1 MADKKITALTDLST
15 GIASADLFHVVDDPT
30 GTPINK
36 KVSVANFLG
45 NLPDGAPIGFSSETV
60 TTAATLSNTTTIS
73 FISGAATILGDGTVD
88 GQLKI
93 IAAPGV
99 ATTTDVDF
107 IDSAGTTAT
116 VTFAAVGESI
126 SCIYDG
132 TGSKWHII
140 AFGATGTGTNIVGG
154 QDATEYSF
162 WVGGLIPP
170 INLS

>member
-93 IAAPGV
+93 IAATGV
-99 ATTTDVDF
+99 GTTTDGDF

-154 QDATEYSF
+154 QDAT
-162 WVGGLIPP
+162 
-170 INLS
+170 

>member
-1 MADKKITALTDLST
+1 MADKKITALPDLST

-93 IAAPGV
+93 IAATGV
-99 ATTTDVDF
+99 GTTTDVDF

-154 QDATEYSF
+154 QDVT
-162 WVGGLIPP
+162 
-170 INLS
+170 

>member
-93 IAAPGV
+93 IAATGV
-99 ATTTDVDF
+99 GTTTDVDF

-126 SCIYDG
+126 SCIFQGG
-132 TGSKWHII
+132 TDNKWHII
-140 AFGATGTGTNIVGG
+140 AYGATGTGTNIVGG
-154 QDATEYSF
+154 QDAT
-162 WVGGLIPP
+162 
-170 INLS
+170 

>member
-36 KVSVANFLG
+36 KLSVANFLG

-93 IAAPGV
+93 IAATGV
-99 ATTTDVDF
+99 GTTTDVDF

-154 QDATEYSF
+154 QDAT
-162 WVGGLIPP
+162 
-170 INLS
+170 

>member
-93 IAAPGV
+93 IIATGV
-99 ATTTDVDF
+99 ATETDVDF
-107 IDSAGTTAT
+107 IDSSGTTAT
-116 VTFAAVGESI
+116 VNFEAVGESV
-126 SCIYDG
+126 SCIYDD
-132 TGSKWHII
+132 TTNAWQII
-140 AFGATGTGTNIVGG
+140 AYGTTGTGTTSLVHRTLHNIFSGWG
-154 QDATEYSF
+154 DLSPHSF
-162 WVGGLIPP
+162 Y
-170 INLS
+170 

>member
-15 GIASADLFHVVDDPT
+15 GIASADLFHVVDVPT

-45 NLPDGAPIGFSSETV
+45 NLPSGAPIGFSSETV

-93 IAAPGV
+93 IAATGV

-116 VTFAAVGESI
+116 VTFQAVGESV

-132 TGSKWHII
+132 TGDKWHII
-140 AFGATGTGTNIVGG
+140 AYGATATGANIVGT
-154 QDATEYSF
+154 QDAT
-162 WVGGLIPP
+162 
-170 INLS
+170 